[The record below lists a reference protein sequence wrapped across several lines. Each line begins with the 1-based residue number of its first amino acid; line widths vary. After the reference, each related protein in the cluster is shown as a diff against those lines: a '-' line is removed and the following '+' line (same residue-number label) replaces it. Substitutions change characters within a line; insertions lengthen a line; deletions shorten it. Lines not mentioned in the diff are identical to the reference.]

1 MSIRKIGVLLAG
13 AIIFAAAA
21 TGADAYV
28 LEQSQVALAKTKKK
42 GQAARATTVKSS
54 KSNTSDRMGGG
65 GGKGAASR
73 ATTVKS
79 SKSNTSDRMGGGG
92 GMGVGLGR

>member
-1 MSIRKIGVLLAG
+1 
-13 AIIFAAAA
+13 
-21 TGADAYV
+21 
-28 LEQSQVALAKTKKK
+28 LAKTKKK

-92 GMGVGLGR
+92 GIGVGLGR